1 MARLL
6 LGDPYSSAIRTNS
19 LYLASVAQACK
30 NIFSG
35 GSQSQVSIN
44 GTVSKS
50 ILSS

>member
-30 NIFSG
+30 NIYSG
-35 GSQSQVSIN
+35 GSQVSIN